1 MTFFRLLMFL
11 YIALMADRC
20 ALARTHISSVEVAA
34 QVWCIMVETKHP
46 FTTKEAT
53 ALTEALAIHY
63 ALTVAANNRTLTRR
77 ANKAIG
83 QFLKNEELLKAVC
96 EVSEVL
102 LEALSVVS
110 VILFLF
116 LFLTYYLSS
125 CQE

>member
-1 MTFFRLLMFL
+1 M
-11 YIALMADRC
+11 YRC

-34 QVWCIMVETKHP
+34 QVWCIMVQVKHP

-63 ALTVAANNRTLTRR
+63 ALTMAANNNALTRR

-96 EVSEVL
+96 EVSPCL
-102 LEALSVVS
+102 DTVS
-110 VILFLF
+110 SIDSTFVIHS
-116 LFLTYYLSS
+116 T
-125 CQE
+125 